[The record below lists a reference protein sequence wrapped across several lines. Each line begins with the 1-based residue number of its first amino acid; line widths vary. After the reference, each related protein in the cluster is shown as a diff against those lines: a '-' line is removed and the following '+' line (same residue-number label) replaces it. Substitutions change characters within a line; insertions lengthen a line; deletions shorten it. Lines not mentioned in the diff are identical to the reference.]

1 MSLPPRRRRLL
12 DRTLALA
19 LAVVVAVV
27 GLLVYRSSDIRNASL
42 AVSPSTASTGAYA
55 AASTAAPTTP
65 VPISLGQQWSA
76 TTDPALG
83 TVVSPSGV
91 VVTSGQH
98 SVSAHDAVTG
108 QVRWTYTRSNR
119 DLCAVG
125 STDIRPTD
133 MASQATVPG
142 ITTVFAENGYC
153 SQVST
158 FDPGTGARG
167 NNRTSANQPVGSLV
181 FGASYAGWLGP
192 SRVEVWRYDLVRTI
206 QYGEQANPTQP
217 GYSRT
222 GCTFTDMAI
231 AANQFATIEHCSAEG
246 STARLSINF
255 DDPGG
260 VTGHPDGWDAFKHT
274 ARTCVPAVVK
284 GCVDIDTKA
293 AGARIV
299 GITAD
304 RVAVLVSGP
313 APAVVVYDAAGT
325 ETSRTPVDIAAGDI
339 VAADAVTTPART
351 TPAVTTADQRFSFV
365 GNAVVAVSMPTVQAV
380 APKTSFSVASTTA
393 TATSS
398 SSITAALQPS
408 TAPTEVDVADVT
420 LDWVATGAR
429 GLPAT
434 VGSNVLLPTA
444 RGLAVFDAT
453 NGPSALGVSAAR
465 TITVDRAGY
474 SGRVDAGAVDSM
486 IIEKRGPTVVGLG

>member
-12 DRTLALA
+12 DRALA
-19 LAVVVAVV
+19 LVLALVVAVV

-42 AVSPSTASTGAYA
+42 AVSPSTGSTGAYA
-55 AASTAAPTTP
+55 APSTASATTAVPTAL
-65 VPISLGQQWSA
+65 IQQWTA

-91 VVTSGQH
+91 VVTSSQH

-108 QVRWTYTRSNR
+108 QVRWTYSRSNR

-125 STDIRPTD
+125 SNDLGPAD
-133 MASQATVPG
+133 MGSQATVPG

-153 SQVST
+153 SQVSS
-158 FDPGTGARG
+158 FDPATGARG
-167 NNRTSANQPVGSLV
+167 NDRTSANQSVGSLV
-181 FGASYAGWLGP
+181 FGGSYAGWLGP

-206 QYGEQANPTQP
+206 QYGDQANPTQP
-217 GYSRT
+217 GYSRA

-231 AANQFATIEHCSAEG
+231 AATQFATIEHCPAEG
-246 STARLSINF
+246 NTARLAINF

-260 VTGHPDGWDAFKHT
+260 VSGHPDGWDAFKHT
-274 ARTCVPAVVK
+274 VRTCVPTVVK

-313 APAVVVYDAAGT
+313 TPAVVVYDAAGT
-325 ETSRTPVDIAAGDI
+325 ETSRTPVDVAAGAI
-339 VAADAVTTPART
+339 VAADAVSNPART
-351 TPAVTTADQRFSFV
+351 TPAVTTADQRFSFI

-380 APKTSFSVASTTA
+380 APKTSFSAAPTT
-393 TATSS
+393 TTSS

-408 TAPTEVDVADVT
+408 AAPAEVDVADVK
-420 LDWVATGAR
+420 LDWVAADAL

-434 VGSNVLLPTA
+434 VGGTVLLPTA
-444 RGLAVFDAT
+444 KGLAVFDAT

-465 TITVDRAGY
+465 TIAVDRAGY
-474 SGRVDAGAVDSM
+474 TGRVDAGAVGSM
-486 IIEKRGPTVVGLG
+486 IIEERGTTVVGLR